1 MRHVYR
7 VPISTAFSTDVISF
21 HVSILMSYLP
31 GSNERMGYYLKSRRC
46 IEELA
51 SKKML
56 SIIGVSIVFFA
67 PLATE
72 ILGLAVPRNEPSGS
86 DSSDL
91 RDIAEE
97 YVAELTLQN
106 KAIEN
111 LENQFAF
118 GDEGSAETVMKV
130 SDELIESYY
139 RQMEPRNR
147 MIEITS
153 TDSVLDVNSIE
164 YLVAVASRYADNVMH
179 FAREIRSKPMDKERP
194 ALALKH
200 LKTEHK
206 KAMMFDQILL
216 GLANV
221 AMTDAS
227 SETSSISQKKGNTSG
242 DESVDLSTADVTL
255 SEDELPE
262 ENSQKQH
269 SVVVEEEIQ
278 TTTTETTVTSY
289 KETTIAW

>member
-1 MRHVYR
+1 
-7 VPISTAFSTDVISF
+7 
-21 HVSILMSYLP
+21 
-31 GSNERMGYYLKSRRC
+31 
-46 IEELA
+46 
-51 SKKML
+51 ML